1 MAGYASITTTWDS
14 PQSKRMECIM
24 KLNSAQVEQ
33 TLTQF
38 VAHVIPDDHPMVP
51 KLNEMFGDH
60 TYFLDG
66 NGLHVVEPSDDTLA
80 GAPVVTVVNLAD
92 WSDAHQTSLAPH
104 KPEPTE
110 IIVVLENMH

>member
-1 MAGYASITTTWDS
+1 
-14 PQSKRMECIM
+14 M

-51 KLNEMFGDH
+51 KLNEMFGVH
-60 TYFLDG
+60 TFFLDG
-66 NGLHVVEPSDDTLA
+66 NGLNVVEPTHA
-80 GAPVVTVVNLAD
+80 GAPVGTVVNLAD
-92 WSDAHQTSLAPH
+92 WSDARQTSLAPH

-110 IIVVLENMH
+110 IVVVLENKH

>member
-1 MAGYASITTTWDS
+1 
-14 PQSKRMECIM
+14 MERVM

-38 VAHVIPDDHPMVP
+38 EAQVVPDDHPMVP

-66 NGLHVVEPSDDTLA
+66 NGLNVVEPSEDSDA
-80 GAPVVTVVNLAD
+80 GAGVGTVVNVAD
-92 WSDAHQTSLAPH
+92 WSDADMTSLAPH

-110 IIVVLENMH
+110 ILVVLERKH

>member
-1 MAGYASITTTWDS
+1 
-14 PQSKRMECIM
+14 M

-38 VAHVIPDDHPMVP
+38 EAQVVPDDHPMVP

-66 NGLHVVEPSDDTLA
+66 NGLNVVEPSKDSDA
-80 GAPVVTVVNLAD
+80 GAAVGTVINVAD
-92 WSDAHQTSLAPH
+92 WGDADMTSLAPH

-110 IIVVLENMH
+110 ILVVLEKKH